1 MLAQANRV
9 VARRTNSRTQRRRR
23 AMSADSALTRAQE
36 RKFAKIYAA
45 IHAGREAR
53 LQSNM
58 NVTLKLPT
66 NGSVKLVSADGIVT
80 PEGTHYYSK
89 LEVAPPTVFPYEQ
102 PLIGNK
108 WVKAFDSTSGK
119 SSA

>member
-23 AMSADSALTRAQE
+23 AMSADQALTRAQA
-36 RKFAKIYAA
+36 RRIAKIDAA
-45 IHAGREAR
+45 IDAGREAR
-53 LQSNM
+53 LQKNM
-58 NVTLKLPT
+58 NVTLKLLT
-66 NGSVKLVSADGIVT
+66 NGSVKLVSADGTVT

-108 WVKAFDSTSGK
+108 WLKAFDGTK
-119 SSA
+119 